1 MPKRKRREYEETGY
15 SAAALTGIEYPEDLQ
30 AVYDALSPSGKEL
43 FEISLGTED
52 DPDELMTTAEI
63 SAEIARRRGT
73 VTQ

>member
-1 MPKRKRREYEETGY
+1 MSKRKRREYEDI
-15 SAAALTGIEYPEDLQ
+15 SNSVAALTETEYPEDLQ
-30 AVYDALSPSGKEL
+30 AVYDALSPTGKEL

-73 VTQ
+73 VT